1 MKTTTSRFAWKAVS
15 AAVLAVTMPLGAHAV
30 DSFNAVSSYL
40 ALDQVVVQGLGSFK
54 NAAVTVQSYTLL
66 GVDGG
71 AAKANSFDPASQLLT
86 LGSVVFDGNTYTNVR
101 VRINAYTV
109 LGADAV
115 GAPQSA
121 TGVVNPVLY
130 VTQVP
135 VSGFTSRTST
145 FGNHLSSVQSAP
157 RGGDLMIRYPDG
169 SVRNLT
175 QEAGF
180 GSAGFQGAGSI
191 AVREPAVHW
200 TGSKAIF
207 SMVVGSPTARYE
219 VKSFVWQLY
228 EVTGLQKGGTASIT
242 KVAGQPTAF
251 NNVSPFY
258 GTDERILFTS
268 DRPRTGESHLYPQLD
283 EYESAATV
291 TGIWSLQPQSGDLR
305 LLNHAVSGAFS
316 PSIDSFGRV
325 VFTRWDHLQQ
335 DQQADA
341 DRAGGSNGSFLYAN
355 ETAAAQRLPLQAE
368 VFPEPRSD
376 SDAQNVANRV
386 NGHTF
391 NIFMPWQIN
400 EDGSAEETLNHVGR
414 HEIAG
419 TYIPPS
425 FNNDSSLAYYS
436 RESVFANRTYLRN
449 DGGVFHLREDPRRA
463 GVFYGTHARE
473 FGTNSANQIVR
484 LTANPSLNGEV
495 MVVTPV
501 THAAT
506 AGFTEDGKTPAAGHS
521 GMYRNPLPMSDGTL
535 LAVHTAETRLEQ
547 NDGTTAAPRYRYQLR
562 IKSLAASGDIFTA
575 DQAIT
580 PGTQKAIWYWDPD
593 TRVDFDGTLWELDP
607 VEVVARAKPQRTA
620 PPLESPESAVFQE
633 EGVAES
639 QLRAWLTANDLAL
652 IVTRDN
658 TSRDRGERQQPFN
671 LQVPGGVKTV
681 GDTGKVYN
689 VAHLQMFQADQ
700 IRGYGGTSSPRAG
713 RRVLAQAMH
722 EPKAQNPSNPGAPT
736 GSVKLAADGS
746 SAAFVPARRAMTW
759 QLTDGS
765 GAAVVRERNW
775 ITFQPGEVRVCASC
789 HGLNT
794 KNQAG
799 QGEPVN
805 KPGALRTLLRFWK
818 TLPK

>member
-1 MKTTTSRFAWKAVS
+1 MVMKSRFVWSAAT
-15 AAVLAVTMPLGAHAV
+15 AAVLALVAPMGAHAV
-30 DSFNAVSSYL
+30 DSFNGISNYL
-40 ALDQVVVQGLGSFK
+40 AMDNVVVQGLGSFK

-71 AAKANSFDPASQLLT
+71 AAQANAFDPASKVLT
-86 LGSVVFDGNTYTNVR
+86 LGSVVFEGSTYTNVR
-101 VRINAYTV
+101 IRINAYTV

-115 GAPQSA
+115 GAPLSA
-121 TGVVNPVLY
+121 TGVVNPILY

-175 QEAGF
+175 QEAGY
-180 GSAGFQGAGSI
+180 GSSGFQGAGAI
-191 AVREPAVHW
+191 AVREPSVHW
-200 TGSKAIF
+200 SGTKAIF
-207 SMVVGSPTARYE
+207 SMVVGSPGTQYE
-219 VKSFVWQLY
+219 VKTFVWQLY
-228 EVTGLQKGGTASIT
+228 EITGLAKGATPVIT

-251 NNVSPFY
+251 NNISPIY

-268 DRPRTGESHLYPQLD
+268 DRPRSGEAHLYPQLD

-305 LLNHAVSGAFS
+305 LLNHAVSGAFT
-316 PSIDSFGRV
+316 PTIDSFGRV

-341 DRAGGSNGSFLYAN
+341 DRVGGSNGSFLYAS
-355 ETAAAQRLPLQAE
+355 EAATAQRMPLQAE
-368 VFPEPRSD
+368 VFPEPRLTT
-376 SDAQNVANRV
+376 DAQNVANQV

-391 NIFMPWQIN
+391 NLFMPWQIR
-400 EDGSAEETLNHVGR
+400 EDGTAEETLNHVGR

-425 FNNDSSLAYYS
+425 FTNDPSLSYYS
-436 RESVFANRTYLRN
+436 RESVYANRTYLRG

-473 FGTNSANQIVR
+473 FGTNSANQLVR
-484 LTANPSLNGEV
+484 MTANPSLNGEV
-495 MVVTPV
+495 MVITPV

-506 AGFTEDGKTPAAGHS
+506 AGFTNDGQSPAAGHS
-521 GMYRNPLPMSDGTL
+521 GMYRNPLPTSDGSL

-547 NDGTTAAPRYRYQLR
+547 NDGTQALPRYRYQLR
-562 IKSLAASGDIFTA
+562 IKSMAASGDVFTA
-575 DQAIT
+575 DQPIT
-580 PGTQKAIWYWDPD
+580 PGTSKTIWYWDPD
-593 TRVDFDGTLWELDP
+593 TRVDFDGVLWELDP
-607 VEVVARAKPQRTA
+607 VEVVARAKPARPA
-620 PPLESPESAVFQE
+620 DALESPESAVLQE

-639 QLRAWLTANDLAL
+639 QLRAWLTANNLAL
-652 IVTRDN
+652 IVTRNN
-658 TSRDRGERQQPFN
+658 TIRDRGERQQPFN

-681 GDTGKVYN
+681 GDGGKVYN

-700 IRGYGGTSSPRAG
+700 VRGYGGTASPRAG
-713 RRVLAQAMH
+713 RRVLAQAMND
-722 EPKAQNPSNPGAPT
+722 PKAQNPSNTGGPS

-759 QLTDGS
+759 QLTDPNGQ
-765 GAAVVRERNW
+765 AVVRERNW
-775 ITFQPGEVRVCASC
+775 ITFQPGEIRTCASC
-789 HGLNT
+789 HGLNSR
-794 KNQAG
+794 NQAG
-799 QGEPVN
+799 QVGEPTN
-805 KPGALRTLLRFWK
+805 KPEALRSLLQFWK